1 MWNHPRA
8 ADEWRSPAQ
17 GDFRGDLI
25 VFDPARRVGDCCRET
40 NWGVAPIIPCT
51 DGWPHPGLPA
61 GGLGGGTDWPGL
73 SCVAMTTFCGRLSGR
88 FRCTESSRV
97 AKESGLTLLSLPLL
111 CLPLFC
117 LPLFSRIWGGGC
129 PGGGTRYDFSSS
141 PSFFLPLFT
150 PERPMPTVTELYD
163 EANRLKR
170 ENKLEEAVALL
181 NQVLAQDDKHVLTYS
196 ALGVILQRLGRLD
209 EAVANARKVCELEPN
224 DPFSFTQLS
233 VICQRCGRIQDAED
247 AMARAHM
254 LQGSGRRH

>member
-1 MWNHPRA
+1 
-8 ADEWRSPAQ
+8 
-17 GDFRGDLI
+17 
-25 VFDPARRVGDCCRET
+25 
-40 NWGVAPIIPCT
+40 
-51 DGWPHPGLPA
+51 
-61 GGLGGGTDWPGL
+61 
-73 SCVAMTTFCGRLSGR
+73 MTTFCGRLPGR
-88 FRCTESSRV
+88 LRCTESSRF
-97 AKESGLTLLSLPLL
+97 AKESGHTLLSLHLCSLHQFSLPLLSLPLL
-111 CLPLFC
+111 SLPLLSLPLFSLPLFSLPLLSLPLLSLPLFC
-117 LPLFSRIWGGGC
+117 LPLFSLIRGGGC

>member
-1 MWNHPRA
+1 MALFWALRPSLLETNCRVAPFWDCRVAPFWYSELTGGTILRWYHPR
-8 ADEWRSPAQ
+8 
-17 GDFRGDLI
+17 
-25 VFDPARRVGDCCRET
+25 
-40 NWGVAPIIPCT
+40 
-51 DGWPHPGLPA
+51 LPA

-73 SCVAMTTFCGRLSGR
+73 SCVAMTNFCGRLSGR
-88 FRCTESSRV
+88 FRRTESSRV
-97 AKESGLTLLSLPLL
+97 AKESGHTQFSLHQFSLPLLSLPLL
-111 CLPLFC
+111 SLPLFC
-117 LPLFSRIWGGGC
+117 LPLFSLIRGGGC